1 MTNTETVFTIKHI
14 KGEIIMKKLVGIGLA
29 AAISF
34 GALSGCSLLGEKA
47 NGFVLYGTEE
57 QVQQIADKNKKE
69 VKEKDVYKM
78 KLTTLEDKKVLVMD
92 KKTGEELVKK
102 ELLQKVDEKDD
113 TKSLDKLPAVTAEQG
128 VLFAKNKIENAT
140 IDGAK
145 LKYEGNTIIGSGRA
159 YADMFAIVDDATYG
173 NVKGEEKSVGV
184 LKFDKDP
191 SKEFPGKNGVE
202 GAQLVKIKK

>member
-1 MTNTETVFTIKHI
+1 
-14 KGEIIMKKLVGIGLA
+14 MKKLVGIGLA
-29 AAISF
+29 AAIAF

-57 QVQQIADKNKKE
+57 QVAQIADKNKKE
-69 VKEKDVYKM
+69 VKEKDMYKM
-78 KLTTLEDKKVLVMD
+78 KLTTLEDKKVLVMN

-102 ELLQKVDEKDD
+102 ELLQKVDEKDE
-113 TKSLDKLPAVTAEQG
+113 TKPLDKLPAVTADQG
-128 VLFAKNKIENAT
+128 VLFAKDKVENAT

-202 GAQLVKIKK
+202 AAQLVTIKK

>member
-1 MTNTETVFTIKHI
+1 
-14 KGEIIMKKLVGIGLA
+14 MKKLVGIGLA

-47 NGFVLYGTEE
+47 NGFVLYGSEE
-57 QVQQIADKNKKE
+57 QVTQIADKNKKE
-69 VKEKDVYKM
+69 VKEKDFYKM

-102 ELLQKVDEKDD
+102 ELLSKVDAKDD
-113 TKSLDKLPAVTAEQG
+113 TKPLDKLPAVTTEQG
-128 VLFAKNKIENAT
+128 VLFSKNKIENAT

-159 YADMFAIVDDATYG
+159 YADMFAIVDDATY
-173 NVKGEEKSVGV
+173 N
-184 LKFDKDP
+184 
-191 SKEFPGKNGVE
+191 N
-202 GAQLVKIKK
+202 

>member
-1 MTNTETVFTIKHI
+1 
-14 KGEIIMKKLVGIGLA
+14 MKKLVGIGLA

-57 QVQQIADKNKKE
+57 QVAQIADKNKKE

-102 ELLQKVDEKDD
+102 ELLKQVDKKDD
-113 TKSLDKLPAVTAEQG
+113 TKAIDKLPTVTAEQG
-128 VLFAKNKIENAT
+128 VLFAKDKVENAT
-140 IDGAK
+140 LDGAK
-145 LKYEGNTIIGSGRA
+145 LNYEGNTIIGSGRA
-159 YADMFAIVDDATYG
+159 YADMFAIVDDATYR

-202 GAQLVKIKK
+202 AAQLVTIKK

>member
-1 MTNTETVFTIKHI
+1 
-14 KGEIIMKKLVGIGLA
+14 MKKLVGIGLA

-69 VKEKDVYKM
+69 VKEKDMYKM
-78 KLTTLEDKKVLVMD
+78 KLTTFEDKKVLVMD

-102 ELLQKVDEKDD
+102 ELLRKVDKNDD
-113 TKSLDKLPAVTAEQG
+113 TKAIDKLPAVTAEQG
-128 VLFAKNKIENAT
+128 VLFAKEKVENAT
-140 IDGAK
+140 LDGAK

-191 SKEFPGKNGVE
+191 SKEFPGRNGVE
-202 GAQLVKIKK
+202 GAQLVTIKK

>member
-1 MTNTETVFTIKHI
+1 
-14 KGEIIMKKLVGIGLA
+14 MKKLVGIGLA

-57 QVQQIADKNKKE
+57 QVTQIADKNKKE
-69 VKEKDVYKM
+69 VKEKDMYKM

-92 KKTGEELVKK
+92 KKTGEEFVKK
-102 ELLQKVDEKDD
+102 ELLKKVDKNDD
-113 TKSLDKLPAVTAEQG
+113 TTAIDKLPAVTADQG
-128 VLFAKNKIENAT
+128 VLFAKDKVENAT
-140 IDGAK
+140 LDGAK

-159 YADMFAIVDDATYG
+159 YADMFAIVDDTTYG

-191 SKEFPGKNGVE
+191 SKEFPGKVGVE
-202 GAQLVKIKK
+202 SAQLVTIKK

>member
-1 MTNTETVFTIKHI
+1 
-14 KGEIIMKKLVGIGLA
+14 MKKLVGIGLA

-47 NGFVLYGTEE
+47 NGFVLYGSEE
-57 QVQQIADKNKKE
+57 QVGQIADKNKKE
-69 VKEKDVYKM
+69 VKEKDMYKM

-102 ELLQKVDEKDD
+102 ELLRKVDKNDD
-113 TKSLDKLPAVTAEQG
+113 TKAIDKLPAVTAEQG
-128 VLFAKNKIENAT
+128 VLFAKEKVENAT
-140 IDGAK
+140 LDGAK

-202 GAQLVKIKK
+202 AAQLVTIKK

>member
-1 MTNTETVFTIKHI
+1 
-14 KGEIIMKKLVGIGLA
+14 MKKLVGIGLA

-57 QVQQIADKNKKE
+57 QVAQIADKNKKE

-102 ELLQKVDEKDD
+102 ELLKKVDEKDD
-113 TKSLDKLPAVTAEQG
+113 TKPLDKLPAVTAEQG
-128 VLFAKNKIENAT
+128 VLFAKDKVENAT

-202 GAQLVKIKK
+202 AAQLVTIKK

>member
-1 MTNTETVFTIKHI
+1 
-14 KGEIIMKKLVGIGLA
+14 MKKLVGIGLA

-69 VKEKDVYKM
+69 VKEKDMYKM

-102 ELLQKVDEKDD
+102 ELLRKVDKNDD
-113 TKSLDKLPAVTAEQG
+113 TKAIDKLPAVTAEQG
-128 VLFAKNKIENAT
+128 VLFAKEKVENAT
-140 IDGAK
+140 LDGAK
-145 LKYEGNTIIGSGRA
+145 LNYEGNTIIGSGRA

-173 NVKGEEKSVGV
+173 HVKGEEKSVGV

-202 GAQLVKIKK
+202 GAQLVTIKK